1 MIGLNYLAHAY
12 LFQGN
17 PDIRFGNLIA
27 DFVKGRQINSY
38 NPLVQ
43 EGIRIHRFI
52 DVFTDKHPLIHQAVD
67 FFKPHYRFS
76 GPVFVDIL
84 LDHFLANDLTRFE
97 NETLMEFTRYVYLMI
112 QERTHLL
119 NEEMTKFFGYMEEY
133 NWLYHYKNRE
143 GIEKSIRG
151 ICKRHPVLGEADPAL
166 DIFESRFDD
175 LKAIYHV
182 FFPVLHEEVRKKFQT
197 Q

>member
-27 DFVKGRQINSY
+27 DFVKGRQIHSY

-97 NETLMEFTRYVYLMI
+97 NDTLMEFTRDVYLMI

-166 DIFESRFDD
+166 DIFESRFHD
-175 LKAIYHV
+175 LKAIYQD
-182 FFPVLHEEVRKKFQT
+182 FFPELHEEVRKKFQT